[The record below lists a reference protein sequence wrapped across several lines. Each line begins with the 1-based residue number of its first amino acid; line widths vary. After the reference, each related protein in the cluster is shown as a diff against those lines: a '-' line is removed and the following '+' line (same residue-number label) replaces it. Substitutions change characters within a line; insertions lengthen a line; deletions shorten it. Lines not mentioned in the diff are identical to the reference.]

1 MTAPSAFD
9 ELLAA
14 ARSRTLPPVER
25 WNPSRVGEIDI
36 RIAANGDWYHDGSL
50 IKRFAIAKLFAT
62 ILRRDRC
69 RDDGLRR
76 DRCRDDGLRRDRCRD
91 DGLRRDRCR
100 DDGLRRDRCR
110 DDGQYF
116 LVTPAEKLR
125 IRVDDAP
132 FLAIDMESDGQG
144 DARRL
149 LFTTNVGDVV
159 LADAAHPLTVVTQ
172 PNGEPRPYVEVRD
185 GLTALIA
192 RSVFYR
198 LAELADVDENGAASI
213 CSAGARFVL
222 GRAD

>member
-14 ARSRTLPPVER
+14 ARNRTLTPVER

-62 ILRRDRC
+62 I
-69 RDDGLRR
+69 
-76 DRCRDDGLRRDRCRD
+76 
-91 DGLRRDRCR
+91 
-100 DDGLRRDRCR
+100 LRRDRCR